1 MTSRFSGVFSDALT
15 TSLGEAVP
23 ALWGAKILGAFA
35 GSLVSLAY
43 VMPRGRRDAAARLLV
58 GLVTGLVFG
67 GTAGV
72 KLADVMGLL
81 GKISAFEITLMGATL
96 SSLCAWWSLGALQRL
111 VERWPGFSLTAAKK
125 DRKTQ

>member
-1 MTSRFSGVFSDALT
+1 MIDRHFQLPTEHLVTSF
-15 TSLGEAVP
+15 GEAVP
-23 ALWGAKILGAFA
+23 AIWGAKILGAFA

-43 VMPRGRRDAAARLLV
+43 VMPRGRREAAARLLV

-72 KLADVMGLL
+72 KVADTMGLL
-81 GKISAFEITLMGATL
+81 GKVSAFEITLMGATL

-111 VERWPGFSLTAAKK
+111 VERWSGPTPKNENKDKK
-125 DRKTQ
+125 S